1 MHYPFKT
8 KENMILQYSTHISCF
23 LIFDIF
29 ALLESIEIYL
39 QKYENSV
46 TSKRSTREKSFKI
59 KVPYTSRWK
68 PKEAWHVTV
77 SQPTGGFA
85 SYCVPLHR
93 RGAVMFLSEPISHFR
108 FSIYLSFLLTWLWKY
123 FYNPSNPFTEH
134 KTFFNARKI
143 SENW

>member
-77 SQPTGGFA
+77 SRHIACRYTGERCSDVSFRTYISFQVQYLFILPAYLAMKIFLQP
-85 SYCVPLHR
+85 
-93 RGAVMFLSEPISHFR
+93 
-108 FSIYLSFLLTWLWKY
+108 K
-123 FYNPSNPFTEH
+123 
-134 KTFFNARKI
+134 
-143 SENW
+143 